1 MTDWDRYAEPGPSRL
16 SHLGSVMLAVCSTLP
31 QYVLRSN
38 WDSGRSRLPGS
49 EADMASSFVASRGSV
64 MLGKCP
70 LAFSLGSDLGDKKR
84 R

>member
-1 MTDWDRYAEPGPSRL
+1 
-16 SHLGSVMLAVCSTLP
+16 
-31 QYVLRSN
+31 
-38 WDSGRSRLPGS
+38 
-49 EADMASSFVASRGSV
+49 MASSFVASRGSV